1 MRNRKRAAVTAAVL
15 TTLVAGAPTAA
26 GTTETDGT
34 ASRGGHASSAPL
46 RGAVRAAPGPAA
58 DRAAALAAHIVNYGS
73 RKCLA
78 VPGGSHEKGIG
89 LIQWGCGGWKDHFWS
104 AEQWTI
110 DGVPHFRVI
119 NDNSKQ
125 CLAVPGGSKTP
136 GTQVIQW
143 PCGEWK
149 DHFWRFDNAGGGRFR
164 LVNYNSQQCLAV
176 QDGSGADGAKVIQ
189 WPCGEWNDHF
199 WR

>member
-34 ASRGGHASSAPL
+34 APRGGHASSAPL

-73 RKCLA
+73 GKCLA

-89 LIQWGCGGWKDHFWS
+89 VIQWGCGG
-104 AEQWTI
+104 
-110 DGVPHFRVI
+110 
-119 NDNSKQ
+119 
-125 CLAVPGGSKTP
+125 
-136 GTQVIQW
+136 
-143 PCGEWK
+143 WK